1 MKERPFCPRCG
12 SHRVV
17 KSGHVLGKQRWW
29 CRACRYQ
36 FTKTNGPGT
45 SDIAKRAAVSLYGH
59 GLSFRTVACLLG
71 TTAQSVLRW
80 VCGYVD
86 QYCTKP
92 EPGEAVVIE
101 MDEMWHFLNCKSNK
115 VWIWKAYNRDT
126 GKLID
131 WECGGRDAET
141 FRRMLTRL
149 QRWKVRLYCTD
160 SFVVYDQ
167 TLPLGS
173 HYQGKDHTV
182 ALERTNAQQRHWT
195 AALRRRSIVVSRSM
209 AMIERRVALFAHL
222 HVNRNAPPDMYRLP
236 IVSSAAFA

>member
-1 MKERPFCPRCG
+1 
-12 SHRVV
+12 
-17 KSGHVLGKQRWW
+17 
-29 CRACRYQ
+29 
-36 FTKTNGPGT
+36 
-45 SDIAKRAAVSLYGH
+45 
-59 GLSFRTVACLLG
+59 
-71 TTAQSVLRW
+71 LRW

-92 EPGEAVVIE
+92 EPGEAVVVE
-101 MDEMWHFLNCKSNK
+101 VDEMWHFLNCKSNK

-131 WECGGRDAET
+131 WECGGRDEET
-141 FRRMLTRL
+141 FRRLLTRL

-160 SFVVYDQ
+160 SFVVYGQ
-167 TLPLGS
+167 TLALGI

-222 HVNRNAPPDMYRLP
+222 HVNREAPPDMYRLP
-236 IVSSAAFA
+236 IASSAAFA